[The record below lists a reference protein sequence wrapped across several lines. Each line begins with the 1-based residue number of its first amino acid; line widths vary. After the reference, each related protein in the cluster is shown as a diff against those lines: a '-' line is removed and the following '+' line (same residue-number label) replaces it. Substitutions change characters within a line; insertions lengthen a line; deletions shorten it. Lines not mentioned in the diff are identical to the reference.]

1 MRVLVTLWVVVLA
14 RNGLNSTENR
24 RFVTNQKIENVPKNF
39 SWFSSF
45 LYEWK
50 LLKSRKEHFLPP
62 SEALTNNGVRQPTFV
77 SKRVSLRGSSC
88 WPLKIFVHYPF
99 ICSIRTRLQTQKSHK
114 VMWASPPRQNV
125 CVRRKHRIQQQ
136 KKYWQPQKH
145 KFELR

>member
-1 MRVLVTLWVVVLA
+1 MGVLVTLWVVVLA
-14 RNGLNSTENR
+14 RNGLNSTEKR
-24 RFVTNQKIENVPKNF
+24 RFVINQEIENVPKNF

-77 SKRVSLRGSSC
+77 SKRVGLRGSSC

-99 ICSIRTRLQTQKSHK
+99 ICSIRTLLRAERPNGHL
-114 VMWASPPRQNV
+114 WASPPRNPVSKRLCGPVVVENCCIEV
-125 CVRRKHRIQQQ
+125 CS
-136 KKYWQPQKH
+136 KYPWI
-145 KFELR
+145 